1 MITAPILYRTVIIQ
15 RLELFAIG
23 LDIASVFL
31 TERVSLTKSQ
41 CLLHL
46 QHLYIEA
53 HPLLITAGWVS
64 FDTEHGETHRLL
76 SRWRTAVALLAEE
89 GARNRRDGVQR
100 IRQICINR
108 YLGHRS
114 SPGFWL
120 EDCDIEADLMDMV
133 HAFGSSSVC
142 TYGRG
147 AGQLLRPACS
157 TPCTSPS
164 IDSKAWTAHYGVV
177 APSIFLYSVL
187 RVPDISLVPATHL
200 ATFDAEA
207 ETGTLNKQKSTWRLA
222 LFALAELR
230 SAIANYALLRRQDPV
245 TVDGEECKHVW
256 TIYPPLPM
264 KAGLHSASAT
274 DRQGW
279 ADRKADERVVLPEP
293 FASEWR
299 NVSKACIHVAQAVAS
314 NLGIDLEIRMAG
326 YTVNGNSEEEGKLD
340 TKGIPMP
347 RACLC

>member
-1 MITAPILYRTVIIQ
+1 MITAPILYRTVIVQ
-15 RLELFAIG
+15 QLELFAIG
-23 LDIASVFL
+23 LDIASIPL
-31 TERVSLTKSQ
+31 TERVSLSKSE
-41 CLLHL
+41 CLLHV
-46 QHLYIEA
+46 QHLCIEA
-53 HPLLITAGWVS
+53 HPQLATAGRLS
-64 FDTEHGETHRLL
+64 SGTEHGETHRLL

-164 IDSKAWTAHYGVV
+164 IVPRVWTAHYGVV

-200 ATFDAEA
+200 ATFDADA
-207 ETGTLNKQKSTWRLA
+207 ERGTLNTQKSTWRLA

-230 SAIANYALLRRQDPV
+230 SAIANYALLRRQSPV
-245 TVDGEECKHVW
+245 TVDGEKCKHVW

-279 ADRKADERVVLPEP
+279 ADRKADERAMLPEP

-299 NVSKACIHVAQAVAS
+299 NVSRACIHVAQDVAS
-314 NLGIDLEIRMAG
+314 SLGIDLEIRMAV
-326 YTVNGNSEEEGKLD
+326 YTVNTDSKAEGKLD
-340 TKGIPMP
+340 AEGIPKP